1 MKKLIV
7 MLLGLMPLL
16 GWAAKD
22 DSKYLAGAVPE
33 ENGQVVF
40 SKSFRVPGKTDAEIA
55 QTLNA
60 WAKKLTEQSIEAP
73 GKYARVMDAN
83 DSGSTVRVCEWVVFK
98 KKALYLDR
106 TRMRYQLSLSVKDG
120 RATLRAEQIRYYYG
134 ENNEGENGQD
144 IKAEEWITD
153 KEALNKKGTKL
164 YPKSGKFRRKTV
176 DYFESLFGTAMDCFE
191 VKSVPAAVVVPQRKG
206 VIED

>member
-1 MKKLIV
+1 MRKLLIV
-7 MLLGLMPLL
+7 MMALLPLTSM
-16 GWAAKD
+16 AKTD

-40 SKSFRVPGKTDAEIA
+40 SKSFRVPGKSDAEIVEILNQWA
-55 QTLNA
+55 Q
-60 WAKKLTEQSIEAP
+60 KLVNQSIEAP
-73 GKYARVMDAN
+73 GQYARVMDS
-83 DSGSTVRVCEWVVFK
+83 DGQGSTVRVCEWVVFK

-106 TRMRYQLSLSVKDG
+106 ARMRYQMSISVKDN
-120 RATLRAEQIRYYYG
+120 RVQLRAEQIRYYYA
-134 ENNEGENGQD
+134 EDNDGENGQN

-176 DYFESLFGTAMDCFE
+176 DYFESLFGSAMDSFE
-191 VKSVPAAVVVPQRKG
+191 QKSVPAARVINVRKDVV
-206 VIED
+206 ED